1 MNFLVIFMHTIV
13 DRISRS
19 LGLKIACVLSAS
31 FVLAV
36 SAQISIPMY
45 PVPFTLQSVTV
56 LFLAFALGHRLAVAA
71 VGAYLIE
78 GALGLPVYAHFTCG
92 LPVLFGPTGGYLFGF
107 LASAYVAGCMY
118 EHVKSRRVFHL
129 FLIGIMGE
137 VPLFACGYVYLAF
150 FVGWTQAFWLGV
162 FPFLASTCL
171 KNILLALLIN
181 RKFSNI

>member
-129 FLIGIMGE
+129 FLID
-137 VPLFACGYVYLAF
+137 LANFYLIYTSF
-150 FVGWTQAFWLGV
+150 H
-162 FPFLASTCL
+162 CL
-171 KNILLALLIN
+171 NSIT
-181 RKFSNI
+181 